1 MTVKYYI
8 RSSRKTKKKKKK
20 KKDEE
25 DEEDEE
31 EEERAA
37 YNNDDFIFYHNIIKP
52 GLHKATTDTVINS
65 EISSRFNLN
74 KARSFIARLT
84 RYVLQ

>member
-1 MTVKYYI
+1 M
-8 RSSRKTKKKKKK
+8 TKKKKDKK
-20 KKDEE
+20 KRKKDEE
-25 DEEDEE
+25 DEEE

-52 GLHKATTDTVINS
+52 GLHKATADTVINS